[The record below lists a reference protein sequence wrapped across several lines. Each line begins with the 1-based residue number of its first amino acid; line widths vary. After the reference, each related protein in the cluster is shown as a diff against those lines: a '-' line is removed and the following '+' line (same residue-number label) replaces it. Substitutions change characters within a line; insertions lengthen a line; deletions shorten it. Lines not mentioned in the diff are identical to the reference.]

1 MTGAVIR
8 TMDLRA
14 SYGDTFEVD
23 HAPLIADFNGDGIKD
38 VFIVGGKARYPNIN
52 VNYGKAYCLSWG
64 AGKGPDWTMFRHDV
78 RRSACL
84 CDAAGLPIPP
94 LSAPATVLSDRA
106 LRVFPNPVRNE
117 LHLEA
122 LLDGS
127 GEVSIHILD
136 ATGKLVLNERVAAQR
151 QFSWKGNIEALAAGK
166 YLVELQGDGVILYGH
181 FTFLR

>member
-1 MTGAVIR
+1 
-8 TMDLRA
+8 
-14 SYGDTFEVD
+14 
-23 HAPLIADFNGDGIKD
+23 
-38 VFIVGGKARYPNIN
+38 
-52 VNYGKAYCLSWG
+52 
-64 AGKGPDWTMFRHDV
+64 
-78 RRSACL
+78 
-84 CDAAGLPIPP
+84 
-94 LSAPATVLSDRA
+94 
-106 LRVFPNPVRNE
+106 VFPNPVRNE

-166 YLVELQGDGVILYGH
+166 YLVELQGDGVILYGN